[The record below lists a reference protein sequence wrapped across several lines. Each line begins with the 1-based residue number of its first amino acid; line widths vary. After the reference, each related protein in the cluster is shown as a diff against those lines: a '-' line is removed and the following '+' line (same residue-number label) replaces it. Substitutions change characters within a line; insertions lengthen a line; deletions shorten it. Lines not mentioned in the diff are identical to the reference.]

1 MTNQKLILRGR
12 LKSPTGGSLP
22 AGYRA
27 VANFIQNF
35 AVDPDDA
42 ASVVP
47 VPVSRSADAD
57 SGGVFAVE
65 LAPEDEIQGPIN
77 LTALAPD
84 GTTAGRT
91 TVELTAVAQEI
102 SLDISE
108 LKPFV
113 LTPTD
118 DPTLGRPV
126 NLTGRVMGP
135 AGQPAPAAV
144 PVIIWGI
151 SDTDG
156 QSSDARPLV
165 VTQTQKEG
173 YFSGEW
179 PSTTLM
185 SAFGTVSGGA
195 PIPVPLDPQKR
206 LPRRVILLTALD
218 VRPPEADPCSCH
230 ALPPRTPDAID
241 LVSNPAAF
249 STDLG
254 GGRCV
259 NLNTPNRVLEEFSY
273 FKVVRT
279 TQPEIKGLTPTR
291 PPFLPP
297 RVVAEL
303 VDLAAEPVQLNE
315 EPAIPREMTASAA
328 TKLTLDAAVTKQ
340 TLGYPENVTA
350 RALANVGL
358 FSEFKQLAELVRAIA
373 CPVPG
378 RDANLGVAIDWDNS
392 SLPWQATTVAHGH
405 LLHFKQTWRAD
416 GYSMGDLLYSLPLAP
431 CQKKEIAVIDW
442 ERQETAAREELLEE
456 EETLSSLLSRD
467 RDVAEI
473 VASSLDQGQRGGSS
487 TTVWGAGGGAG
498 AGFIGSGFGIFA
510 GAAGG
515 GGGASSTAWSDS
527 SRSLSASSLQQ
538 IRDQTIQAASAIRDQ
553 RATVVQTSSQGE
565 TMTVETEV
573 VANHNHCHAITVE
586 YFEVLR
592 HFQLTHELVDVQEC
606 LLIPLLM
613 TYFDEDKAL
622 RWREVLEGELLDA
635 SLGGAFDSAQRVRN
649 SWLNSD
655 TPQNRYSEESPEAL
669 EGELRISFI
678 LPRPRDDDEA
688 KFVPNNWGPYQSY
701 LWSSA
706 FEWWVAKLER
716 LAIAE
721 RDRVFREEAAPR
733 IAENMIQNLRF
744 AYITSSGAE
753 IEISLDATLVSR
765 YAEGA
770 PLYVSI
776 RPAGGLPS
784 IPREDI
790 ARFKIWFEGEL
801 PPDAR
806 ILVESGAVR
815 YRTPHLTHFLFD
827 APRILNDLVNDDAVV
842 VATPLSRQELRSPR
856 EEDRQRSRELIAH
869 LNKHLE
875 LFHQIIFRSFH
886 PNHRYMLLDGFEVP
900 DGSGRSLASVL
911 ENRLIGIVGNSLV
924 MPVARGHHLDPI
936 FNQDAERPIDLL
948 AHYAPTEPVPA
959 MRVSVPTRGVYAEAV
974 MGECNACEKKDDTVF
989 WRWQE
994 APCPDEPTPIQPVS
1008 TASRATA
1015 PPDVTPTPL
1024 PEPVINIQNAPAIP
1038 DPTGLGQAL
1047 DILGRA
1053 DLFKDITGLEG
1064 NQRNALAAL
1073 QGAMN
1078 TAKFFGGKAADF
1090 AMQQETSKNI
1100 DRTLENIDQARAAK
1114 LITDE
1119 QARAI
1124 TRSALQS
1131 MVGQSRPPAQAP
1143 QDAPAIQKAID
1154 AASQGAQGEITVT
1167 TPGESV
1173 QASFEDPEPGVEQE
1187 GATGGAFVPQFEN
1200 FSSWASIGLSTGG
1213 QVSPV
1218 SGSPGHTEFV
1228 EPAPSTAR
1236 SLLDGLVTTRP
1247 GFVQIGANLVP
1258 ATYHQL
1264 WGRSVLDDGVYA
1276 RVDPS
1281 DATKFQI
1288 RLAGRICYPA
1298 DPKQPNRV
1306 AGKKPVPVVAILHG
1320 FSGQALDFQG
1330 WAQTGQTQMPDGSIK
1345 VEARASTITQPMPSH
1360 HGFEYLQK
1368 ELAKYGIASI
1378 SVDNTM
1384 HDLLNNFLDARA
1396 VGFLATLDEWKK
1408 KVDGDAKNP
1417 CHGMVDFDNVGFLGH
1432 SRGGDAVV
1440 RATKLNKTRATSTS
1454 GPRRFGVSAVC
1465 SLAPSDFTGSSTD
1478 SAMILFNNDQ
1488 PVNPLMLSYL
1498 VVYGSLDGDIL
1509 GNSEGGVGPHS
1520 TLAGTGFRLYD
1531 RANCRKMM
1539 VFAKGA
1545 CHNRFNT
1552 NWGTEPRVI
1561 ASDPNL
1567 LGDAKHQELANFYI
1581 GGFFRFTLGGD
1592 TALYRRFTR
1601 DAKPPSGLTV
1611 ALQYSHAQ
1619 ERMIDNFE
1627 GPQNQTGVARTLA
1640 IGTVGPLKDLA
1651 VQLPGT
1657 TSATPQGAHVPH
1669 ATGVVRADVTQ
1680 ATSSSLWFTDPLPDP
1695 MGDKSD
1701 WSTFTFLVF
1710 RWGQWYDV
1718 RTDTIP
1724 GAPAHLRVI
1733 LRDFDNKE
1741 AVVKENEFFP
1751 PGGPGK
1757 PFVHKY
1763 LDDSGLPTL
1772 STLLRMDTVRIQL
1785 ALFKKRGVNLQ
1796 KVREVRFEVDK
1807 TDRTHLYIDS
1817 LEISQ

>member
-1 MTNQKLILRGR
+1 MAGQNLVLRGR
-12 LKSPTGGSLP
+12 LKSPAGGALP
-22 AGYRA
+22 FGHRV
-27 VANFIQNF
+27 VAAFKQNV
-35 AVDPDDA
+35 AIDPDDA
-42 ASVVP
+42 TSVVP
-47 VPVSRSADAD
+47 VPVSRTSSAGTD
-57 SGGVFAVE
+57 GEFAVE
-65 LAPEDEIQGPIN
+65 LAPKDQIQEAIT

-91 TVELTAVAQEI
+91 AVALSAIEQEV
-102 SLDISE
+102 SLDIGDPTS
-108 LKPFV
+108 FV

-126 NLTGRVMGP
+126 RLTGRVMGP
-135 AGQPAPAAV
+135 AGQRAPTAV
-144 PVIIWGI
+144 PVVLWGI
-151 SDTDG
+151 EDAGGG
-156 QSSDARPLV
+156 QSDARPLV
-165 VTQTQKEG
+165 VTHTQKGG
-173 YFSGEW
+173 YFSGSW
-179 PSTTLM
+179 PSTALA
-185 SAFGTVSGGA
+185 SAFGTVSGGP
-195 PIPVPLDPQKR
+195 PIPVPLDPQGR
-206 LPRRVILLTALD
+206 LPRRVILMTASD
-218 VRPPEADPCSCH
+218 VQSPEEDPCSCD
-230 ALPPRTPDAID
+230 AAPPRAPDAID
-241 LVSNPAAF
+241 LVSNSAAY

-279 TQPEIKGLTPTR
+279 TQPEVKGLTPTR

-303 VDLAAEPVQLNE
+303 TDLVAEPAQPTGG
-315 EPAIPREMTASAA
+315 PATPREVAGQPAA
-328 TKLTLDAAVTKQ
+328 RLMLDAAVAKQ
-340 TLGYPENVTA
+340 TLGFPENVTF

-358 FSEFKQLAELVRAIA
+358 ASEFNEIADVVRAIA

-442 ERQETAAREELLEE
+442 ERQETATREELLEE
-456 EETLSSLLSRD
+456 EEALSSLLSRD

-473 VASSLDQGQRGGSS
+473 VGSSLEQGQRGGSS

-538 IRDQTIQAASAIRDQ
+538 IRDQTIQSASAIRDQ
-553 RATVVQTSSQGE
+553 RATVVQTTSQGE
-565 TMTVETEV
+565 TMNVETEV

-592 HFQLTHELVDVQEC
+592 HFQLTHELADVQEC
-606 LLIPLLM
+606 LFIPLLM

-622 RWREVLEGELLDA
+622 RWREVLEGQLLDP
-635 SLGGAFDSAQRVRN
+635 SLRDGFDSAQRVRN
-649 SWLNSD
+649 NWLSSD
-655 TPQNRYSEESPEAL
+655 TPHNRYSEEAPEAV

-688 KFVPNNWGPYQSY
+688 SFVPNNWGPYQSY

-706 FEWWVAKLER
+706 IEWWVAKLER

-744 AYITSSGAE
+744 AYVTSSGGE
-753 IEISLDATLVSR
+753 IEVGLDATLVSR
-765 YAEGA
+765 YAEGT
-770 PLYVSI
+770 PLYVSL

-790 ARFKIWFEGEL
+790 ARFKVWFEGDL

-900 DGSGRSLASVL
+900 DGSGRSLASVV
-911 ENRLIGIVGNSLV
+911 ENQLIGVVGNSLV

-936 FNQDAERPIDLL
+936 FNEDVEKPIDLL

-974 MGECNACEKKDDTVF
+974 MGDCNACEKKDDTRF

-1015 PPDVTPTPL
+1015 PPDVTPTPFA
-1024 PEPVINIQNAPAIP
+1024 EPIINIQNAPAVP
-1038 DPTGLGQAL
+1038 DPTGLSQAL

-1078 TAKFFGGKAADF
+1078 TAKFFGGKAADI

-1100 DRTLENIDQARAAK
+1100 DRTIENIEQARAAK
-1114 LITDE
+1114 LITEE

-1124 TRSALQS
+1124 THSALQS

-1143 QDAPAIQKAID
+1143 QDAPAVEKMID
-1154 AASQGAQGEITVT
+1154 AASQSSKGEITVT

-1173 QASFEDPEPGVEQE
+1173 QASFENPEPGVAGE
-1187 GATGGAFVPQFEN
+1187 GATGGAFVPQFDN
-1200 FSSWASIGLSTGG
+1200 FSGWASVGMATGAT
-1213 QVSPV
+1213 VSAV

-1228 EPAPSTAR
+1228 EPPASTAR
-1236 SLLDGLVTTRP
+1236 SVLDNVTTTEPIVINVGGTPTP
-1247 GFVQIGANLVP
+1247 GTL
-1258 ATYHQL
+1258 HKL
-1264 WGRSVLDDGVYA
+1264 WGRSVVDDGVFA
-1276 RVDPS
+1276 RVDPA
-1281 DATKFQI
+1281 DANKFQI
-1288 RLAGRICYPA
+1288 RVAGRICYPA

-1306 AGKKPVPVVAILHG
+1306 AGTSPIPVVAILHG
-1320 FSGQALDFQG
+1320 FNPAFLDFIN
-1330 WAQTGQTQMPDGSIK
+1330 WAELSRQQLSNGSIK
-1345 VEARASTITQPMPSH
+1345 VTARATTITQPNPSS
-1360 HGFEYLQK
+1360 HGYEYLQQ
-1368 ELAKYGIASI
+1368 ELARFGIASI
-1378 SVDNTM
+1378 SVDNTIN
-1384 HDLLNNFLDARA
+1384 DLVDNYLDARA
-1396 VGFLATLDEWKK
+1396 VALLTTLDEWRKE
-1408 KVDGDAKNP
+1408 VDGNAKNP
-1417 CHGMVDFDNVGFLGH
+1417 CHGMLDFDNVGLLGH

-1440 RATKLNKTRATSTS
+1440 RATKLNKARASSTS
-1454 GPRRFGVSAVC
+1454 GPRRFGVRAVC

-1478 SAMILFNNDQ
+1478 SAMTLFNNDD
-1488 PVNPLMLSYL
+1488 PVGLLLSYL
-1498 VVYGSLDGDIL
+1498 VVYGALDGDIQ
-1509 GNSEGGVGPHS
+1509 GNSDGATGPHG
-1520 TLAGTGFRLYD
+1520 TFAGTGFRLYD

-1552 NWGTEPRVI
+1552 NWGTEQRVI
-1561 ASDPNL
+1561 TSDPDL
-1567 LGDAKHQELANFYI
+1567 LDSARHQELAKFYI
-1581 GGFFRFTLGGD
+1581 GGFFRNRLGGEA
-1592 TALYRRFTR
+1592 ALHRRFTR
-1601 DAKPPSGLTV
+1601 DEKPPPGITV
-1611 ALQYSHAQ
+1611 ALQYSYNVK
-1619 ERMIDNFE
+1619 RMIDNFE
-1627 GPQNQTGVARTLA
+1627 DPQNQFGVARGMT
-1640 IGTVGPLKDLA
+1640 IGTVSPLRDLA
-1651 VQLPGT
+1651 VVLDGAT
-1657 TSATPQGAHVPH
+1657 TATPVGRHIPH
-1669 ATGVVRADVTQ
+1669 ATGVARADVTS
-1680 ATSSSLWFTDPLPDP
+1680 ATTSSRWFTDPLPDP
-1695 MGDKSD
+1695 MGDNSD
-1701 WSTFTFLVF
+1701 WSTFTFLMF
-1710 RWGQWYDV
+1710 RFGQWYDV
-1718 RTDTIP
+1718 RTETIS
-1724 GAPAHLRVI
+1724 GRRAHLRVT
-1733 LRDFDNKE
+1733 LKDFDNKE
-1741 AVVKENEFFP
+1741 AVVNESEFFLADA
-1751 PGGPGK
+1751 PGK
-1757 PFVHKY
+1757 PFPHKH
-1763 LDDSGLPTL
+1763 LDDNGVPTL
-1772 STLLRMDTVRIQL
+1772 STLLRMDTVRIEL
-1785 ALFKKRGVNLQ
+1785 ALFTKRGVNLQ
-1796 KVREVRFEVDK
+1796 RVREVRFDV
-1807 TDRTHLYIDS
+1807 DRTDNTHVYIDS
-1817 LEISQ
+1817 LEISR